1 MTGGSRQFLQLPW
14 WGGGG
19 DGYQCPEMM
28 SLEGR
33 VGPSLEQNQVT
44 HPSNHSGVL
53 ALASLLLAD
62 CDMELSGKVW
72 RKGSNDNDYFQ
83 GLNCPEVR
91 QHGRVGTAAGREL
104 APLLVQQAKCPG
116 SS

>member
-1 MTGGSRQFLQLPW
+1 MTGDSRQFVQLPW
-14 WGGGG
+14 WGGDG
-19 DGYQCPEMM
+19 DGYQRPEMM
-28 SLEGR
+28 SLKGKA
-33 VGPSLEQNQVT
+33 GPSLEQDQET

-83 GLNCPEVR
+83 GLNCPGVR
-91 QHGRVGTAAGREL
+91 RHGRVGTAAGREL
-104 APLLVQQAKCPG
+104 EPLLVQQAKCL
-116 SS
+116 SSS